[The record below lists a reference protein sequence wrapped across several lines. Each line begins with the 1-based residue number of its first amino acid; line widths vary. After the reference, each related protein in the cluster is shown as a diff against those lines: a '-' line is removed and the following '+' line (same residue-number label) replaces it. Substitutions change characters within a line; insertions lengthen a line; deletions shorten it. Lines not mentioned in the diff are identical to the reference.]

1 MFEIKKLHFKTTTST
16 QDEALKQLPLPENT
30 LLVVTADYQTDGRG
44 RLKRKWVAEPGTS
57 LLVTF
62 AFKTKDPYSLTQL
75 LAVTLANLL
84 EKKGFRPQIK
94 WPNDLL
100 INGKKLGGIL
110 AELKDDTILLGLGL
124 NVNQEEIDINRPAT
138 SLRIEGEKIY
148 EAQQILEELII
159 SFNEALDLYSS
170 QSIIPFL
177 SLYKR
182 FLAHKP
188 GDSITIDNKQL
199 AFERINNDGSLTAS
213 GRRFYSGD
221 ITY

>member
-138 SLRIEGEKIY
+138 SLRQESERNY
-148 EAQQILEELII
+148 SPTDLLNELLPQWT
-159 SFNEALDLYSS
+159 EALTTYNS
-170 QSIIPFL
+170 QSIAPFL

-182 FLAHKP
+182 LLAHKP
-188 GDSITIDNKQL
+188 GESVTINNERL
-199 AFERINNDGSLTAS
+199 VFEKINNDGSLSAS

-221 ITY
+221 ISY